1 MSTANGFLGEGDVS
15 FDLFNTT
22 TGAYAGAYAPLGE
35 CDKFSISTAADVT
48 EATSKAR
55 NKRGQ
60 VVVSVAVPKPGEIE
74 IVLKR
79 VDVNSLKMG
88 LAGTDSLL
96 TQAAGAL
103 ADQPVT
109 AQLDKWVDIGKRN
122 IVGAG
127 LVVKNQAGAT
137 TYVLGTD
144 YTIDYRLGKIMALSS
159 GAIAAAAPLKITGT
173 YNAVSGSVIK
183 GGTQAQIRARFLL
196 NGRNLVDG
204 SDAEVEVWEAVVTP
218 TQPVDF
224 LSDKLVDVT
233 LKGKMVTPDGKDSP
247 FEVRLPK
254 LA

>member
-1 MSTANGFLGEGDVS
+1 
-15 FDLFNTT
+15 
-22 TGAYAGAYAPLGE
+22 
-35 CDKFSISTAADVT
+35 
-48 EATSKAR
+48 
-55 NKRGQ
+55 
-60 VVVSVAVPKPGEIE
+60 
-74 IVLKR
+74 
-79 VDVNSLKMG
+79 MG
-88 LAGTDSLL
+88 LAGTELPVD
-96 TQAAGAL
+96 QAAGAL

-127 LVVKNQAGAT
+127 LAVKNQAGTT

-144 YTIDYRLGKIMALSS
+144 YNIDYRLGKIMALSS
-159 GAIAAAAPLKITGT
+159 GAIGAAASPGTWAP
-173 YNAVSGSVIK
+173 NAVSGSVIK

-233 LKGKMVTPDGKDSP
+233 LKGKMVTPGRQDSP

-254 LA
+254 LAWTKYPSLCLQGWPAFERAFSPWRTG